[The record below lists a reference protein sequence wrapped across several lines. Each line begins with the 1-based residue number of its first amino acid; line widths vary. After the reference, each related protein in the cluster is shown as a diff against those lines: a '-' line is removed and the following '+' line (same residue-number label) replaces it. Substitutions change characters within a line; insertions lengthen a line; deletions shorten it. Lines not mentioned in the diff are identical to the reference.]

1 MIDLDS
7 TLVFDAINFGLII
20 VDTDLK
26 VLLWNNW
33 LVKHSHISKADV
45 LDKPLTSIFSD
56 PISPALLRAV
66 ENALKYESPVVLS
79 TALHRSPLPLYS
91 DILGEGEDMLTRMPQ
106 SVIITPLRSQKD
118 EACCLI
124 QITDSSISIKRE
136 KILCARS
143 EERQNLQQ
151 QLFQIQKLE
160 SIGQMTAGIAHDF
173 NNILASIIGYTE
185 ICDLTIEDVSDDDR
199 NIKLEASKYL
209 REVRIAGE
217 RGVDL
222 VNKMLIYCR
231 RDVAK
236 VVAPIQLN
244 GSIEEIVQ
252 MLRATISTAIRI
264 EVSLTEKVPS
274 VLIGPTELH
283 QIVANLIVNARDAI
297 GLHGVIRINL
307 NAVKVSKNMQCN
319 ACLRPLTGDFVE
331 ISISDTGSGMVQEQI
346 SRIFDPFFTTKEVG
360 KGTGLGLSV
369 VSGIMHQARGH
380 IIVESE
386 IDKGTTFRLFFPA
399 VNEDIVI
406 VEAESNLEEKS
417 QKGQPLKILVVDD
430 ERTLVEMLK
439 IRLNMLG
446 HYAEVFTDSP
456 SALARFNESPN
467 YFDAVITDYS
477 MSGLTGLEL
486 TESILAIRPELPIL
500 ICTGYSEKLSSKED
514 LPKGNTYLFKKPV
527 KFNEISAVLNSLRST
542 K

>member
-1 MIDLDS
+1 MIELDS
-7 TLVFDAINFGLII
+7 EVVFDNINFGLII
-20 VDTDLK
+20 VDADLK
-26 VLLWNNW
+26 LLLWNNW
-33 LVKHSHISKADV
+33 LVRHSHIRKADA
-45 LDKPLTSIFSD
+45 LNKSLTAIFPE
-56 PISPALLRAV
+56 PISPALLHAV

-91 DILGEGEDMLTRMPQ
+91 DILGELTRMPQ
-106 SVIITPLRSQKD
+106 SVIITPLRSQKN

-185 ICDLTIEDVSDDDR
+185 ICELTIEDVNDHDR
-199 NIKLEASKYL
+199 NIKLEAAKYL
-209 REVRIAGE
+209 KEVRSAGE

-222 VNKMLIYCR
+222 VKKMLIYCR

-244 GSIEEIVQ
+244 VSIEEIVQ

-264 EVSLTEKVPS
+264 EVSLAEKIPS
-274 VLIGPTELH
+274 VLIGTTELH

-297 GLHGVIRINL
+297 GLHGVIRISL
-307 NAVKVSKNMQCN
+307 NAVKVSKTMQCN
-319 ACLRPLTGDFVE
+319 ACLRPITGDFVE

-386 IDKGTTFRLFFPA
+386 IEKGTTFRLFFPA
-399 VNEDIVI
+399 VNEDSVI
-406 VEAESNLEEKS
+406 SDTESSSETTA
-417 QKGQPLKILVVDD
+417 QKKGLPLKILVVDD

-446 HYAEVFTDSP
+446 HYAEIFTDSP
-456 SALARFNESPN
+456 NALVRFNENPS

-486 TESILAIRPELPIL
+486 TESILKTRPDLPIL

-514 LPKGNTYLFKKPV
+514 LPKGNTHLFKKPV
-527 KFNEISAVLNSLRST
+527 KFNEIAAVLNSLQNT